1 MATLFVG
8 LKRFIDDMG
17 KTHRPIA
24 VWASLFP
31 FPQIFVGACVRV
43 RRAASCEVRRARRPA
58 QA

>member
-31 FPQIFVGACVRV
+31 QIFVGACVRV